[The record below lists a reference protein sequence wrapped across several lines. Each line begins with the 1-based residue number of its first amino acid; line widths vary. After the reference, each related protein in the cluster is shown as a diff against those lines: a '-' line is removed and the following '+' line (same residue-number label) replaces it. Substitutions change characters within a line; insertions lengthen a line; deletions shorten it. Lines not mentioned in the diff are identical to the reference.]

1 MVNIILEVLMYDY
14 RCKDYDNLGQN
25 MPMESMPM
33 MNMPMMNMPMYD
45 DDDDEDLRSMYPKI
59 YIRIY
64 PMVKQHCD
72 MLVARYGTMYCPGKD
87 EMDYICNKV
96 CDNYEKYYSDDEDHE
111 HRNDDDDMRQGRRFS
126 RGGIGDL
133 SRILLIG
140 DLLGR
145 RRERFFD
152 HEFNHDHGF
161 DHGDH
166 GFHHG
171 Y

>member
-1 MVNIILEVLMYDY
+1 MYDY
-14 RCKDYDNLGQN
+14 RCKDCENLGQC
-25 MPMESMPM
+25 MPM
-33 MNMPMMNMPMYD
+33 MNMPMD
-45 DDDDEDLRSMYPKI
+45 DDDLKNMYPKI

-72 MLVARYGTMYCPGKD
+72 MMVARYGTMYCPCKD

-111 HRNDDDDMRQGRRFS
+111 HHEHHEDRNDDDMRQGRRFS

-133 SRILLIG
+133 TRILLIG

-145 RRERFFD
+145 RRGRFSD
-152 HEFNHDHGF
+152 HEF